1 MKRTLNTTINRSKS
15 EKNDEHYTLL
25 ADIENEVRHYRDQ
38 FRGMTVLCNCDDPR
52 CCNFFKYF
60 TWSFEI
66 LGLKRVI
73 ATCHKSQDVDLFTQ
87 KSCEKAVYQIY
98 AYTANG
104 RRTRTTWARGVWKEN
119 AYNERNLLGGVTYS
133 DAATPSV
140 AYAYAD
146 SGRVASAALSDGTA
160 YAYGYDDRLLNTN
173 ETVSIGQELFSLV
186 RTFDAF
192 RRNEATAVVVT
203 NVQHAA
209 KVRHYDSEDR
219 VCGYSLTNAAG
230 RSVSV
235 AMAYDGSYLTNMAY
249 SLPNGKTLSVA
260 LARKASR
267 RELVSRRDYS
277 FNGQSVYWYATDY
290 DLLGRPTNATDSVS
304 LSRGWRYNSRS
315 ELAAATLG
323 TNLYGYTYDTIGNR
337 QWSAANSATNEY
349 SANSLNQYTMVGRT
363 APGAPPAE
371 LYYDADG
378 NLEWDD
384 SFAYSYDAE
393 NRLTMVS
400 PVYETNGVVRVIN
413 AYDHSNRRM
422 RKIVQRLS
430 VSVAPAPSPPIETRV
445 WNTVETHTFVWDAN
459 NIVLEKVEFANG
471 TTRMFEYFWGLDKS
485 GTEQGAGGVGG
496 LLAMSVDG
504 VFYIP
509 CYDHNGNIVLYVSE
523 TGVPAAQYVYD
534 SYGNIV
540 EMSGPLADVFSFGFS
555 TKYHDREIGII
566 GYQQRFYR
574 PDFGRWHNRDPIGE
588 EGGANLYAFC
598 DNNAIVNCDK
608 DGCAYFAYRPLD
620 SFLFKWFVWGTEQDD
635 IDNTMLAHEQ
645 LFFEDGGIP
654 TNLGFFDDNQVR
666 SDTAGISYRQ
676 PHSTGWDDCI
686 MRKAVQLVRPRKYK
700 LLDIDRHNQGR
711 QYNCQDW
718 AEDVRR
724 AYSCIKQ
731 NIPYYPQSTAFMG
744 GK

>member
-1 MKRTLNTTINRSKS
+1 MS
-15 EKNDEHYTLL
+15 YG
-25 ADIENEVRHYRDQ
+25 A
-38 FRGMTVLCNCDDPR
+38 
-52 CCNFFKYF
+52 
-60 TWSFEI
+60 
-66 LGLKRVI
+66 LGRNVAVATSDGSRI
-73 ATCHKSQDVDLFTQ
+73 A
-87 KSCEKAVYQIY
+87 Y

-119 AYNERNLLGGVTYS
+119 AYNERNLVGGVTYS
-133 DAATPSV
+133 DSATPSV

-173 ETVSIGQELFSLV
+173 ETVSIGQAVFSLV

-249 SLPNGKTLSVA
+249 SLPNGNTLSVA

-277 FNGQSVYWYATDY
+277 FNGQSAYWYATDY

-304 LSRGWRYNSRS
+304 LSRDWLYNSRS

-323 TNLYGYTYDTIGNR
+323 TNLYGYAYDTIGNR

-349 SANSLNQYTMVGRT
+349 SANCLNQYTMMERT
-363 APGAPPAE
+363 APGAPLLE

-393 NRLTMVS
+393 NRLKMVS

-413 AYDHSNRRM
+413 AYDHRNRRV
-422 RKIVQRLS
+422 RKTVQRLS
-430 VSVAPAPSPPIETRV
+430 VTVAPAPSPPIETRV
-445 WNTVETHTFVWDAN
+445 WNTVETRTFVGDGN
-459 NIVLEKVEFANG
+459 NIVLEKVDFANG

-496 LLAMSVDG
+496 LLAMSVG
-504 VFYIP
+504 GEFYIP

-523 TGVPAAQYVYD
+523 TGVSAAQYVYD
-534 SYGNIV
+534 PYGNIV
-540 EMSGPLADVFSFGFS
+540 ETSGPLADVFSFGFS

-598 DNNAIVNCDK
+598 GNNAIVNCDK

-676 PHSTGWDDCI
+676 PHSKGWDDCI

-731 NIPYYPQSTAFMG
+731 NIPYYPQSATFMG